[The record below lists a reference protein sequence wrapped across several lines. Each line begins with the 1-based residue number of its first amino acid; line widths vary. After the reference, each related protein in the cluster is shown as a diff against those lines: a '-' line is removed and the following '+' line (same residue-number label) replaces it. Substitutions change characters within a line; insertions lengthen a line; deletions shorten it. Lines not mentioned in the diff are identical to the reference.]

1 MRTLRKFITVCLGL
15 ILFHSIS
22 DAQALVQ
29 KDFYWLLK
37 TNDGVYPAV
46 ETMAV
51 FTPSGNIL
59 HKQIFMIDTEDP
71 IVPEKGTSK
80 ISFITWVTYDGT
92 RWEMVDVEGIV
103 YPNGKVFIIFHSNGA
118 GTTTPGNGKE

>member
-1 MRTLRKFITVCLGL
+1 MRTLRIFIAVGLGL
-15 ILFHSIS
+15 MLFGGIS
-22 DAQALVQ
+22 SAQALVQ
-29 KDFYWLLK
+29 KDFYWLLR

-59 HKQIFMIDTEDP
+59 HKQIFQVDTEDP
-71 IVPEKGTSK
+71 IVPERGTNK

-103 YPNGKVFIIFHSNGA
+103 FPNGKVIIIFHSNGA
-118 GTTTPGNGKE
+118 GTTTPGKEKD